1 MDHNQEEID
10 EVDDLDGIK
19 SRLAGGRASR
29 IPHEAAHGGSPMT
42 MGEIVAAEG
51 GMPQDAPPAKKQR
64 KPRSDAGKPRPVK
77 PVSPV
82 AALDDDGAKKKH
94 LALVE
99 KVHQARAKM
108 MAAREAF
115 DHAVAELNAHVDT
128 L

>member
-10 EVDDLDGIK
+10 KQEETDDLEGIK
-19 SRLAGGRASR
+19 SRLAGGRAPH
-29 IPHEAAHGGSPMT
+29 IPHEDAPT
-42 MGEIVAAEG
+42 L
-51 GMPQDAPPAKKQR
+51 PQDAPPVERKR
-64 KPRSDAGKPRPVK
+64 KPRSDAGKPRPAK

-99 KVHQARAKM
+99 KVHQARTKM
-108 MAAREAF
+108 MGAREAF
-115 DHAVAELNAHVDT
+115 DNAVAELNAHVDT